1 MRQFKRS
8 HMQPNNFYGRFSL
21 LQSRR
26 DRGFLE
32 NGGEV
37 SYIALME
44 LKPKGQR
51 YWILRDMFARLGQ
64 LVIVKL
70 L

>member
-8 HMQPNNFYGRFSL
+8 HMQPNNFYGRFSR

-32 NGGEV
+32 NSGKV
-37 SYIALME
+37 SHIVLME

-64 LVIVKL
+64 LVIVKG
-70 L
+70 

>member
-8 HMQPNNFYGRFSL
+8 HMQPSNFYGRFSR

-32 NGGEV
+32 NSGEV
-37 SYIALME
+37 SHIAMME
-44 LKPKGQR
+44 LKPKGRR
-51 YWILRDMFARLGQ
+51 YWILRDMFVRLGQ
-64 LVIVKL
+64 LAIVKG
-70 L
+70 